1 MAHSFFGSIEKAAA
15 ERLILWAF
23 QEDLGERGDL
33 TCQGMIDPTLVA
45 TVKIVSRQPG
55 ILAGLPIAQ
64 MIYQQMDASI
74 QWEAFAV
81 DGDELTAGQVVAEV
95 TGPVSTLLTGE
106 RTVLNFVTHLSGIAT
121 LTHQFVELAQGTKA
135 KILDTRKTL
144 PGYRSLAKYAVRC
157 GGGHNH
163 RMGLYDGILIKDN
176 HLAAWKSSGSIAE
189 AIEHVRAQMGAN
201 IDIEVEVDTLEQM
214 VDAMRAKPQIIL
226 LDNMTT
232 RELTEAVA
240 YRDQHAAEILLE
252 ASGGVNLTTVAAI
265 AATGVD
271 RISIGALTH
280 SAPQLDLALDW
291 GAALKK

>member
-1 MAHSFFGSIEKAAA
+1 
-15 ERLILWAF
+15 
-23 QEDLGERGDL
+23 
-33 TCQGMIDPTLVA
+33 MIDPALIA

-81 DGDELTAGQVVAEV
+81 DSDELTAGQVVAEV

-121 LTHQFVELAQGTKA
+121 LTSQYVKLAAGTKA
-135 KILDTRKTL
+135 RILDTRKTL

-157 GGGHNH
+157 GGHNH

-176 HLAAWKSSGSIAE
+176 HLAAWKPSGSVAE

-240 YRDQHAAEILLE
+240 YRDQHASEILLE

-291 GAALKK
+291 GAALKKIASRQSVHGSTETLRWTTIQGSL

>member
-1 MAHSFFGSIEKAAA
+1 
-15 ERLILWAF
+15 
-23 QEDLGERGDL
+23 
-33 TCQGMIDPTLVA
+33 
-45 TVKIVSRQPG
+45 
-55 ILAGLPIAQ
+55 
-64 MIYQQMDASI
+64 
-74 QWEAFAV
+74 
-81 DGDELTAGQVVAEV
+81 
-95 TGPVSTLLTGE
+95 
-106 RTVLNFVTHLSGIAT
+106 
-121 LTHQFVELAQGTKA
+121 
-135 KILDTRKTL
+135 
-144 PGYRSLAKYAVRC
+144 
-157 GGGHNH
+157 
-163 RMGLYDGILIKDN
+163 MGLYDGILIKDN
-176 HLAAWKSSGSIAE
+176 HLAAWKPSGSVAE

-240 YRDQHAAEILLE
+240 YRDQHASEILLE

-291 GAALKK
+291 GAALKNSEPAICSRLNRDSSLDNDPGIFVTDQPTRECEDQDRSCHRDHHQHESI